1 MANCNKVAG
10 QRGHEEAVVGVGNIL
25 DELDVSEWGVQ
36 LVDQLDGVVKLP
48 NSKAVLVILDSYRT
62 ALTEHT
68 VAAEVIT
75 SKAELLGI
83 VVKVVLVAGD
93 LTDGLFCSTWV
104 VRDALKRCSVVE
116 DYAISAVEVASAWE
130 RKLELRICRKVISDV
145 VVENGSSCRNIKFKS
160 YGTSVWAERP
170 VRVLS
175 WIKVSGNGLTCCVYV
190 CRKGIGNDNGA
201 ISTIVLVKPKVE
213 DDVCSLIVGKSGRIT
228 WGINAAVQKL
238 IVSLFTCNLLHE
250 PRLVIGDGV
259 GLVWHVSKLGAVSIV
274 HTNNWLE
281 LEICWGNHISEAHN
295 VRELQLN
302 GGIDGVEVQAL
313 NGPTIRG
320 NDGLLALDDRL
331 CSCCWSSKVI
341 KVGIRSNVV
350 GVVNVRSGLLGVYLN
365 LQVKT
370 VDWLVEAGCVNLD
383 TCGDICIAFNGCG

>member
-1 MANCNKVAG
+1 M
-10 QRGHEEAVVGVGNIL
+10 
-25 DELDVSEWGVQ
+25 
-36 LVDQLDGVVKLP
+36 
-48 NSKAVLVILDSYRT
+48 
-62 ALTEHT
+62 
-68 VAAEVIT
+68 
-75 SKAELLGI
+75 
-83 VVKVVLVAGD
+83 LVARY
-93 LTDGLFCSTWV
+93 LTDSLFCSTWV
-104 VRDALKRCSVVE
+104 VRNALKSSSVVE

-175 WIKVSGNGLTCCVYV
+175 WVKVSGNCLTCCVYV
-190 CRKGIGNDNGA
+190 SRKGISNDNGA

-213 DDVCSLIVGKSGRIT
+213 DNVCSLIVGKSGRIT
-228 WGINAAVQKL
+228 WGINTTVQKL

-250 PRLVIGDGV
+250 PRLVVGDGV
-259 GLVWHVSKLGAVSIV
+259 GLVRHVSKLGAVCIV

-302 GGIDGVEVQAL
+302 SSVDSIEVQAL
-313 NGPTIRG
+313 NSPAIRG
-320 NDGLLALDDRL
+320 NDGLLALDNWL
-331 CSCCWSSKVI
+331 SSCCWSSKVI
-341 KVGIRSNVV
+341 KISIRSNVV
-350 GVVNVRSGLLGVYLN
+350 GVVNVRCGLLGVYLN

-370 VDWLVEAGCVNLD
+370 VDWLMKASCVNLD
-383 TCGDICIAFNGCG
+383 TCGDICAALNGCG